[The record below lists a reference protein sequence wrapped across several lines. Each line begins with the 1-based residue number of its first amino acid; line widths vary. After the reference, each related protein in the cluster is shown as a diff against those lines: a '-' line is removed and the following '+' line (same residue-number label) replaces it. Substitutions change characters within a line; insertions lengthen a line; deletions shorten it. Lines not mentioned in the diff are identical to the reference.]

1 MTPPSRLLFLGLFYS
16 LPEVVD
22 YSYFGISAG
31 DGAKFAEVILC
42 GITVVELGLSRAK
55 LRAGDVGSM
64 QVGQRSIGNYSFRFE
79 PFLGISKYNEKLKT
93 VNLQ

>member
-64 QVGQRSIGNYSFRFE
+64 KVGQ
-79 PFLGISKYNEKLKT
+79 T
-93 VNLQ
+93 VYRQLFVPVRTLFGDIKI

>member
-22 YSYFGISAG
+22 YSYFGISAR

-42 GITVVELGLSRAK
+42 GITVVELGVSPAK

-64 QVGQRSIGNYSFRFE
+64 KVGQ
-79 PFLGISKYNEKLKT
+79 T
-93 VNLQ
+93 VYRQLFVPVRTLFGDIKI